1 MVMTYGTWIL
11 AAAIIVAVVY
21 ALRSIFRSQASP
33 EFEAGSVS
41 QSWLIEHRATNG
53 DRFS

>member
-1 MVMTYGTWIL
+1 MVMTYGTWML
-11 AAAIIVAVVY
+11 AAAIAIAVVY
-21 ALRSIFRSQASP
+21 ALRSFFRPRVST